1 MTASDLAPVVPDV
14 PVALP
19 QRIAPDT
26 FLIPN
31 LTPAEP
37 GTYVFVN
44 SLVILAAEPVVVDTG
59 APLFRER
66 WVDAVSSVV
75 DPSDVRW
82 VFLSHDD
89 GDHIGNLAEILDLA
103 PNATVVTNFFS
114 NERVML
120 DRPGEMPVD
129 RQVWLEAGSS
139 FDAGDRRLHLFR
151 PPIFDGPTTRGLYD
165 ERTGVMW
172 AVDSFAALTTGA
184 VYDAVDLPC
193 DLYDGSFQLFNS
205 LVSPWHAWLDPRTYR
220 RHVDSIEAIAP
231 TTIASAHGPVL
242 RGSFIPGAFDRVRAM
257 AGAPNVPPPGQETL
271 DALIAQTLG
280 SGSMGSGGGL
290 AAIQQQQ
297 DA

>member
-1 MTASDLAPVVPDV
+1 MTTIETAAAAPAVPDV
-14 PVALP
+14 VP

-31 LTPAEP
+31 VTPAQP

-44 SLVILAAEPVVVDTG
+44 SLVIRAAEPVVVDTG

-66 WVDAVSSVV
+66 WLNAVCSVV
-75 DPSDVRW
+75 DPADVRW

-89 GDHIGNLAEILDLA
+89 GDHIGNIAEILELA

-114 NERVML
+114 NERASL
-120 DRPGEMPVD
+120 DRPGEMPIE
-129 RQVWLEAGSS
+129 RQIWLEAGSS
-139 FDAGDRRLHLFR
+139 LDVGDRRLHLFR

-184 VYDAVDLPC
+184 VYDAGDLPC
-193 DLYDGSFQLFNS
+193 DLYDESFQLFNS
-205 LVSPWHAWLDPRTYR
+205 LVSPWHEWLDARSYR
-220 RHVDSIEAIAP
+220 RHVDSIEALAP
-231 TTIASAHGPVL
+231 TTIATAHGPVL
-242 RGSFIPGAFDRVRAM
+242 RGSFIGGAFDRVRTM

-271 DALIAQTLG
+271 DALIAETLESAPANADG
-280 SGSMGSGGGL
+280 RP
-290 AAIQQQQ
+290 
-297 DA
+297 